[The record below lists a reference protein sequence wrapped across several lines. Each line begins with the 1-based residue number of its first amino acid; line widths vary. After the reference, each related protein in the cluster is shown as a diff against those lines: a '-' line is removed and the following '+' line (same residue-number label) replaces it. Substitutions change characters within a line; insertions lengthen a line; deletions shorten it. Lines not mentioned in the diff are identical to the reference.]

1 MGEACRLKRLFLGY
15 HLRMWFKNEKIHGMS
30 AIHFLILISIYFKG
44 YNIYI
49 ITARPRIPYG
59 IQLTLQQLRG
69 LGIGGFKN
77 IALLYAVIASSN
89 LP

>member
-49 ITARPRIPYG
+49 HPIPNWKGQRI
-59 IQLTLQQLRG
+59 
-69 LGIGGFKN
+69 
-77 IALLYAVIASSN
+77 
-89 LP
+89 